1 MPCMVPHDGHSA
13 RVLPDFQIVA
23 VEQLGGLLFSLIII
37 RAIQFMHADDM
48 PLIVEDVSAV
58 VHDIRSIN
66 GTIIPGDGPLKSIQA
81 IVICDGAARASG
93 QLAAVALL
101 FTLSPGLLTAL
112 ALEHANDPTGLGVEH
127 LRRKDRLAATLIAR
141 LHWIWLIAGK
151 DFVLKIAV
159 HSAALAEDS
168 LSTRVYT
175 SSK

>member
-1 MPCMVPHDGHSA
+1 M
-13 RVLPDFQIVA
+13 A
-23 VEQLGGLLFSLIII
+23 VEQLGGLLFSLILI
-37 RAIQFMHADDM
+37 RTIQFMHADDM
-48 PLIVEDVSAV
+48 PLIVEDVGAV

-66 GTIIPGDGPLKSIQA
+66 GTIMPGDGPLKSNQA
-81 IVICDGAARASG
+81 IVICGGAARASG
-93 QLAAVALL
+93 QLAAATEAALL
-101 FTLSPGLLTAL
+101 FTLGPGLLTAL